1 MTHDKYTPFE
11 SRLEQVLKGVDA
23 NMQAVKGMV
32 ASMYGRFDEL
42 VDTSEATF
50 KTVTYEPTN
59 ARYSLDEDLDF
70 LDEDN

>member
-1 MTHDKYTPFE
+1 
-11 SRLEQVLKGVDA
+11 
-23 NMQAVKGMV
+23 MQAVKGMV